1 MALAGFVQG
10 ALMEMAGRRVAL
22 KREVAAAV
30 WQVEDCRTGRIQ
42 ELALDELRHQYAC
55 GQLIFVNNVHKPMPV
70 VENRPDRVIE
80 VRAHVSP
87 KLWERAKLR
96 RHYVLAVIDLP
107 STKNLLVPA
116 IRQAWEKLGQGGE
129 PPHWTNVAKW
139 KRRYLKSGKD
149 IFALVDAY
157 HARGNRNRRYP
168 IEVLELVED
177 AVEGIY
183 LRRERN
189 SMEDTLQYALTL
201 VARENKLR
209 PDSMQLPLPSIRL
222 VKAAIDEVPAF
233 DRYAARYGRMA
244 AIRKFRAVLHNL
256 ATERPLQRAEIDHT
270 KLDVFVLDDET
281 LMPLGR
287 PWVTVCIDC
296 HTRCILGV
304 WISFTPP
311 SYITVARCLRH
322 AFLPKVDL
330 QAQHPE
336 VRHVWEAHGA
346 MEDLV
351 VDNGLEFHCNAL
363 ESTCYSL
370 GITIHYTPRKTPWYK
385 GKIERFMRTLNEGVA
400 HGMPGTTF
408 SNIFD
413 KDDYDPSTHAVL
425 TLGTLRTV
433 IMKWVAD
440 FYHQKPHRALDG
452 ASPAQMWRS
461 CVHDDAIPLPDDPG
475 KLDVL
480 LGKPEFRKLTHK
492 GIEWECLFY
501 NSPDLASVRRE
512 FDAELDVEIR
522 VDESDIGAIHVKMPD
537 DSGFVRVPAI
547 RVDYAAGIS
556 LWQHKIYRR
565 YATQHLDDD
574 DPVAWMQAKVEIEEI
589 VQRSFA
595 DKRAK
600 SRSLIGRYKEN
611 QPPAQPRVSGKKPAK
626 SATNPVRESDAAA
639 PDAKPAKQ
647 VLPKPVRPSA
657 SRPSFTPI
665 IRGANSTSAEL

>member
-1 MALAGFVQG
+1 MALSGFVQG
-10 ALMEMAGRRVAL
+10 ALLQMQGRRMKLHRVV
-22 KREVAAAV
+22 ENGM
-30 WQVEDCRTGRIQ
+30 WQLEDCSTRRIQ
-42 ELALDELRHQYAC
+42 EIALEELRRHYAS
-55 GQLIFVNNVHKPMPV
+55 GELIFVNDAQKQLPV
-70 VENRPDRVIE
+70 FENRPDRVIE
-80 VRAHVSP
+80 IRAHVSP
-87 KLWERAKLR
+87 KLWDKAKRR
-96 RHYVLAVIDLP
+96 RHYVLAVLDLP
-107 STKNLLVPA
+107 STMNLLVPA
-116 IRQAWEKLGQGGE
+116 IRQAWEKLGQEGE

-139 KRRYLKSGKD
+139 KKRYLKSGKD
-149 IFALVDAY
+149 IFALVDAH

-168 IEVLELVED
+168 KEVLELIQD
-177 AVEGIY
+177 AVEAIY

-189 SMEDTLQYALTL
+189 SMEDTLQHALTL
-201 VARENKLR
+201 VDRENKLR

-222 VKAAIDEVPAF
+222 VKAAVGEVPAF
-233 DRYAARYGRMA
+233 DRHAARYGRMA
-244 AIRKFRAVLHNL
+244 AIRKFRAVLHSP
-256 ATERPLQRAEIDHT
+256 ATKHPLQRAEIDHT
-270 KLDVFVLDDET
+270 KLDIFVLDDET

-287 PWVTVCIDC
+287 PWITVCIDC
-296 HTRCILGV
+296 HTRCILGI

-330 QAQHPE
+330 QTQYPE
-336 VRHVWEAHGA
+336 VRHAWEAHGA
-346 MEDLV
+346 MDELD
-351 VDNGLEFHCNAL
+351 VDNGLEFHGNGL

-370 GITIHYTPRKTPWYK
+370 GITIRYSPRKTPWYK

-425 TLGTLRTV
+425 TMGTLRTV

-480 LGKPEFRKLTHK
+480 FGKPEFRKLTHK
-492 GIEWECLFY
+492 GIEWERLFY
-501 NSPDLASVRRE
+501 NSPDLTAVRRE
-512 FDAELDVEIR
+512 FEAELDVEIR

-547 RVDYAAGIS
+547 RADYAAGIS

-565 YATQHLDDD
+565 YTTQHLDDD
-574 DPVAWMQAKVEIEEI
+574 DPVAWMRAKVEIEEI

-611 QPPAQPRVSGKKPAK
+611 QPAAQPRASGKKATK
-626 SATNPVRESDAAA
+626 STTKPVQKPDAAA

-647 VLPKPVRPSA
+647 APPKPVRA
-657 SRPSFTPI
+657 SVARPSFTPI
-665 IRGANSTSAEL
+665 IRGTNGPSAGL

>member
-1 MALAGFVQG
+1 MALAGFVKG
-10 ALMEMAGRRVAL
+10 ALMEMAGRRMEL
-22 KREVAAAV
+22 KREVADAV

-55 GQLIFVNNVHKPMPV
+55 GQLIFVNDSHKQLPV
-70 VENRPDRVIE
+70 GENRPDRIIE

-87 KLWERAKLR
+87 KSWEKAKLR
-96 RHYVLAVIDLP
+96 RHYVLAVVDLP
-107 STKNLLVPA
+107 STKNLMVPA
-116 IRQAWEKLGQGGE
+116 IRQAWEKLGQNDK

-149 IFALVDAY
+149 IFALVDAH

-209 PDSMQLPLPSIRL
+209 PDSMKLPLPSIRL
-222 VKAAIDEVPAF
+222 VKAATDEVPAF
-233 DRYAARYGRMA
+233 DRHAARYGRMA
-244 AIRKFRAVLHNL
+244 AIRKFRAVLHSL

-296 HTRCILGV
+296 HTRCILGI

-330 QAQHPE
+330 QAQYPE
-336 VRHVWEAHGA
+336 IRHVWEGHGA

-413 KDDYDPSTHAVL
+413 KDDYVPSKHAVL

-452 ASPAQMWRS
+452 TSPAQMWRS

-492 GIEWECLFY
+492 GIEWERLFY
-501 NSPDLASVRRE
+501 DSPDLVAVRRE
-512 FDAELDVEIR
+512 FGAELDVEIR
-522 VDESDIGAIHVKMPD
+522 VDESDIGAIHVKMLD

-547 RVDYAAGIS
+547 RADYAAGIS
-556 LWQHKIYRR
+556 LWQHKVYRR
-565 YATQHLDDD
+565 YATQHLDD

-611 QPPAQPRVSGKKPAK
+611 QPPAQPKASGKKPAK
-626 SATNPVRESDAAA
+626 SAAKPTSKPAAA
-639 PDAKPAKQ
+639 ASDAKPAKQ
-647 VLPKPVRPSA
+647 ALPKPARPSA
-657 SRPSFTPI
+657 ARPSFTPI
-665 IRGANSTSAEL
+665 IRGTNGASAGL